1 MSFLLLQ
8 ESLESCNYS
17 RICSFFFFIM
27 VSILQISI
35 VMKPLQCN
43 TLYICWT
50 CNLYTYKLYLH
61 RRMWALLL
69 KRINLG
75 PHIVQLIDPSDHAKI
90 NDTCANHTSSP
101 CIIMS
106 PALQLSSSSWLYILR
121 FSSWHDSSGYIV
133 LEVCWRGRNYRQRIA
148 MRQLHLMFKDS
159 IGTEQLHESQKE
171 VRDLNEK
178 CPKVLR
184 SATYLVA
191 STASLSSS

>member
-1 MSFLLLQ
+1 
-8 ESLESCNYS
+8 
-17 RICSFFFFIM
+17 M
-27 VSILQISI
+27 VTILQISI

-50 CNLYTYKLYLH
+50 CTNLYTYKLYLH

-75 PHIVQLIDPSDHAKI
+75 PHIVQLIDPSDHAEI

-106 PALQLSSSSWLYILR
+106 SALQLLLTILR

-133 LEVCWRGRNYRQRIA
+133 LEVTYIWWSGRNYRQRIA